1 MKVGE
6 LIGSLQNFE
15 IVINN
20 REEKKEKI
28 IAFVS
33 NDESLSEAIVRFGKQ
48 FNKVLKQ
55 AEWRPISNGQN
66 TIYNISEQQDNVNN
80 TGIDDKKINLK

>member
-1 MKVGE
+1 M
-6 LIGSLQNFE
+6 LF
-15 IVINN
+15 
-20 REEKKEKI
+20 R
-28 IAFVS
+28 
-33 NDESLSEAIVRFGKQ
+33 KQ

-80 TGIDDKKINLK
+80 TGIDDKRNKSKVVQCHECDGYGHVRTECATFLKKQKKSLSTSWFNEDVS